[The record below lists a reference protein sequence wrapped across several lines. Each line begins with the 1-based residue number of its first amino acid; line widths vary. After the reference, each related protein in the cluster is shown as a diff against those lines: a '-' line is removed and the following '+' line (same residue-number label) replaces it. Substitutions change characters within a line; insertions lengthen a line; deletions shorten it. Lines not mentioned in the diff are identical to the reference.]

1 MGSRRRVSRIGI
13 VTLALVITGSFT
25 GAAEAGRS
33 RCASAV
39 VSETF
44 VLPDGSEHAGGKL
57 TLCDRSYNPVRSFLG
72 TYVDGVAVGW
82 FVTDRR
88 RTELS
93 AEGTET
99 IVFRRDTAGRLRLVA
114 FAAADARGFDLFTL
128 P

>member
-13 VTLALVITGSFT
+13 VTLAIVTAGSFT

-72 TYVDGVAVGW
+72 RMLLVERVGAVDDPVGLE
-82 FVTDRR
+82 RR
-88 RTELS
+88 AGASPS
-93 AEGTET
+93 APRRGGRL
-99 IVFRRDTAGRLRLVA
+99 FRR
-114 FAAADARGFDLFTL
+114 